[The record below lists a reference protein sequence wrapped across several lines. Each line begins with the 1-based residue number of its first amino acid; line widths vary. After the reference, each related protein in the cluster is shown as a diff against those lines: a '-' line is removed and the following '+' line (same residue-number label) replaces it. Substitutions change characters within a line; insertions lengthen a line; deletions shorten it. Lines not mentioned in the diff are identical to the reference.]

1 MFLSSKS
8 LHLIGRSNQ
17 SSAFV
22 LVAHYSRLTDAPI
35 NVPEPRISSTQSAQ
49 FKRGSGGRASFSGN
63 VITVFGAN
71 GYLGSRLVNRL
82 AKYGHQLILPYR
94 CDPYWVR
101 ELKINGDLG
110 QIQFFPFNL
119 KNEDEIYKT
128 VKYSNLV
135 INLIGTRINTKYFF
149 INLF

>member
-1 MFLSSKS
+1 MLLSNKT
-8 LHLIGRSNQ
+8 LHLLGRFNQ
-17 SSAFV
+17 FSRFNLNAY
-22 LVAHYSRLTDAPI
+22 YSTLKDLPR

-49 FKRGSGGRASFSGN
+49 FNRGTGGRSSFSGN

-71 GYLGSRLVNRL
+71 GYLGIRLINRL
-82 AKYGHQLILPYR
+82 AKYGHQLIVPYR

-101 ELKINGDLG
+101 DLKISGDLG

-128 VKYSNLV
+128 VKYSNIV
-135 INLIGTRINTKYFF
+135 INLIGTRINTK
-149 INLF
+149 